1 MTIKLKLM
9 KKNILT
15 TALIISTQFIFGQ
28 DNIWGKSDRN
38 LIYEECLAH
47 LTTEYKS
54 LSLEQRE
61 TMSLC
66 YLNEITA
73 KFNKNEY
80 QSKIDAELR
89 RIKSSTI
96 IQCAKNIGAE
106 LNKKEEE
113 VEPVKVVENK
123 ATRQN
128 LQGHWKDEESEFWL
142 FETGDFKM
150 VKMDGSSSKGTWKI
164 DGDVLTLYHDK
175 MFGTS
180 QKDFKILMFSSEK
193 FVYQSTKNRRNTF
206 TVEKLK

>member
-1 MTIKLKLM
+1 M
-9 KKNILT
+9 KKIILT
-15 TALIISTQFIFGQ
+15 TTLITANLIVFGQ
-28 DNIWGKSDRN
+28 TNTWAKSDRN

-47 LTTEYKS
+47 LTTEYRT
-54 LSLEQRE
+54 LTLDQRE
-61 TMSLC
+61 TVSLC

-73 KFNKNEY
+73 KYNKNDY

-96 IQCAKNIGAE
+96 IQCAKNIGAD
-106 LNKKEEE
+106 LNKPIPIVEEKKYQ
-113 VEPVKVVENK
+113 PVKVAENK

-180 QKDFKILMFSSEK
+180 QKDFKILMFSEAK
-193 FVYQSTKNRRNTF
+193 FVYQSIKNRKNTF
-206 TVEKLK
+206 TVDKLK

>member
-1 MTIKLKLM
+1 M
-9 KKNILT
+9 KKIILT
-15 TALIISTQFIFGQ
+15 TALITANLIVFGQ
-28 DNIWGKSDRN
+28 ANTWAKSDRN

-47 LTTEYKS
+47 LTTEYRS
-54 LSLEQRE
+54 LTLEQRE
-61 TMSLC
+61 TISLC

-73 KFNKNEY
+73 KYNKDDY

-96 IQCAKNIGAE
+96 IQCAKNIGAD
-106 LNKKEEE
+106 LNKPVAVVEEKKP
-113 VEPVKVVENK
+113 EPVKVAENK

-180 QKDFKILMFSSEK
+180 QKDFKILMFSEDK
-193 FVYQSTKNRRNTF
+193 FVYQSTKNRKNTF
-206 TVEKLK
+206 TVDKIK

>member
-1 MTIKLKLM
+1 M
-9 KKNILT
+9 KKIILT
-15 TALIISTQFIFGQ
+15 TALITANLIVFGQ
-28 DNIWGKSDRN
+28 ATTWAKSERN

-47 LTTEYKS
+47 LTTEYRT
-54 LSLEQRE
+54 LTLDQRE
-61 TMSLC
+61 TVSLC

-73 KFNKNEY
+73 KYNKNDY

-96 IQCAKNIGAE
+96 IQCAKNIGAD
-106 LNKKEEE
+106 LNKPIPIVEEKKYQ
-113 VEPVKVVENK
+113 PVKVAENK

-180 QKDFKILMFSSEK
+180 QKDFKILMFSEAK
-193 FVYQSTKNRRNTF
+193 FVYQSIKNRKNTF
-206 TVEKLK
+206 TVDKLK

>member
-1 MTIKLKLM
+1 M
-9 KKNILT
+9 KKIILT
-15 TALIISTQFIFGQ
+15 TALITANLIVFGQ
-28 DNIWGKSDRN
+28 ANTWAKSDRN

-47 LTTEYKS
+47 LTTEYRS
-54 LSLEQRE
+54 LTLEQRE
-61 TMSLC
+61 TISLC

-73 KFNKNEY
+73 KYNKDDY

-96 IQCAKNIGAE
+96 IQCAKNIGAD
-106 LNKKEEE
+106 LNKPVAVVEEKKP
-113 VEPVKVVENK
+113 EPVKVAENK

-175 MFGTS
+175 MFGTR
-180 QKDFKILMFSSEK
+180 QKDFKILMFSEDK
-193 FVYQSTKNRRNTF
+193 FVYQSTKNRKNTF
-206 TVEKLK
+206 TVDKIK